1 MSERS
6 TYYSKLIYLL
16 TQSNTLTIKWIYLD
30 KFETFYEIFNYKKN
44 FSLKINPA
52 LTLPFLSLQTLT
64 LPILS
69 LQTLTLPLLFLQ
81 TFSKH
86 WGFVPSGRAFGL
98 ARPASCIN
106 SKAKFTLWTCK
117 KKTEGINGNVSFMQ
131 KK

>member
-44 FSLKINPA
+44 FYLKINPA
-52 LTLPFLSLQTLT
+52 LTLPILSLQTLS
-64 LPILS
+64 LPIPS

-117 KKTEGINGNVSFMQ
+117 KKTEGIRGNVSFMQ

>member
-44 FSLKINPA
+44 FYLKINPA
-52 LTLPFLSLQTLT
+52 LTLPL
-64 LPILS
+64 LS

-117 KKTEGINGNVSFMQ
+117 KKTEGIRGNVSFMQ